1 MQCTNAYTTAQTVTG
16 LLQET
21 TDAQCGH
28 ETKPTATQAYIQ
40 PSLPVRLISYLTQLC
55 AHKLQNLK

>member
-1 MQCTNAYTTAQTVTG
+1 MQCANAYTTAQTVTG

-40 PSLPVRLISYLTQLC
+40 PTRSFNTLFNTIMCT
-55 AHKLQNLK
+55 